1 MQAKIVHHLKAGEI
15 MRDHCFNLFNI
26 KSIKI
31 ISFFLFLFT
40 ILWSNSA
47 LAEWKKGRFW
57 YFIEN
62 IEVEDPKKT
71 EILLWVAMPMN
82 HIGQEAIIE
91 TIHPAPVEIIEDPLA
106 GNRVV
111 FWRITEIK
119 DVTELHFYADF
130 KVNPSEVNTDVDPQK
145 VQPYDLKSKEYV
157 YFTRSEPGMNITRE
171 IKEKAFDIVKQE
183 SNPYLQA
190 KRIFDW
196 VIANMTYQQTADESQ
211 SLKTNYEKLKGDC
224 GSFSRVFVALCRALG
239 IPARSVTCRWF
250 TESGHVWAEILI
262 PPYGWIPVDTSA
274 AYFMVPGANRLD
286 EESLA
291 FTKNIGIPRIDPQ
304 YLFGNLYPNRL
315 IVSIGNYF
323 VMESKKTGIK
333 EIFRSLQPG
342 GSKAIPPA
350 IKLKGISRKVVHGGF
365 YMFGED
371 RDDVS
376 LAKKKAYRELSTE
389 YFSAGLMDKAEI
401 ALLERIEEDPD
412 DPANFFYLG
421 QVYMEKK
428 ITKKAIKAFEKG
440 LAVSGEDSK
449 VVINIW
455 IRNLLGNCYDL
466 QGQRKKALL
475 EYKTVI
481 ESGIDVQGSIEH
493 AKKYIEKPYSEQ
505 DE

>member
-1 MQAKIVHHLKAGEI
+1 MQDQYFSLLN
-15 MRDHCFNLFNI
+15 M
-26 KSIKI
+26 KSIKF

-40 ILWSNSA
+40 ILCSNNSQ
-47 LAEWKKGRFW
+47 AEWKKGRFW

-91 TIHPAPVEIIEDPLA
+91 SIHPAPVEIIEDPLA
-106 GNRVV
+106 GNRIV

-130 KVNPSEVNTDVDPQK
+130 KVNPSEVNTDVDPRN
-145 VQPYDLKSKEYV
+145 VQPYDKKSKEYLF
-157 YFTRSEPGMNITRE
+157 YTRSEPGLQITRE

-190 KRIFDW
+190 KKIFNW
-196 VIANMTYQQTADESQ
+196 VITNMTYQQNNDESQ
-211 SLKTNYEKLKGDC
+211 NLKTNYEQLKGDC

-286 EESLA
+286 EDSLA
-291 FTKNIGIPRIDPQ
+291 FTKNIGIPRIDPY
-304 YLFGNLYPNRL
+304 YLFGSLYPNRL

-323 VMESKKTGIK
+323 EIESKKTGIK
-333 EIFRSLQPG
+333 ETFRSLQPG

-365 YMFGED
+365 YMFGEN
-371 RDDVS
+371 RDDIS
-376 LAKKKAYRELSTE
+376 LAKKKAHRELAAE

-401 ALLERIEEDPD
+401 ALLEKLDEDPD
-412 DPANFFYLG
+412 DPANFLYLG
-421 QVYMEKK
+421 QVYMKK
-428 ITKKAIKAFEKG
+428 KNVKKAIETFEKG
-440 LAVSGEDSK
+440 LAVSEEDSK
-449 VVINIW
+449 VINTW
-455 IRNLLGNCYDL
+455 IRNLLGNSYDL
-466 QGQRKKALL
+466 QGQREKALL

-481 ESGIDVQGSIEH
+481 ESGVDVQGSIEH
-493 AKKYIEKPYSEQ
+493 AKKYIEKPYCEQ